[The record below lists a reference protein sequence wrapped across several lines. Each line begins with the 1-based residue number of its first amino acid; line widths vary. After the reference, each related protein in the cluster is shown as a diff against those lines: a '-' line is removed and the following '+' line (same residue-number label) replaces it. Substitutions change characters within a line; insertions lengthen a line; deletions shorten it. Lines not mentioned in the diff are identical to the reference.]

1 MELFHTIVI
10 YSGFEKTKLHVL
22 DNSAC
27 VYFLV
32 NSMPFFFA
40 LLGKSYDD
48 FDDAFISKK
57 QIISFK
63 SIHFMWFPFKL
74 KCGFFLYPSK
84 RFSLAKLLTQNG
96 RKHGRQCDD

>member
-63 SIHFMWFPFKL
+63 SIHFMWCLCVGFEGKEL
-74 KCGFFLYPSK
+74 CGTHDETECCHMFLIEVPKAS
-84 RFSLAKLLTQNG
+84 
-96 RKHGRQCDD
+96 